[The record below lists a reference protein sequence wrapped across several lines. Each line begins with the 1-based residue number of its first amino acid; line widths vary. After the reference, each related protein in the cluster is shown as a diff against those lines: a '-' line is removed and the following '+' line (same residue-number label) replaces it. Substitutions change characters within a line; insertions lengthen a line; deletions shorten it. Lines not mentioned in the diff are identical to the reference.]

1 LTTPLGTLPLLGRV
15 DDLLPNLFKLGMLGI
30 VVLNP
35 ASGAVPLA
43 LEVHEVTRSAVHL
56 AGDAVPESVKFR
68 HFPRGTLGHLAY
80 EFDPIGVNRLHISES
95 GVEKEGFFSPHSLY

>member
-1 LTTPLGTLPLLGRV
+1 
-15 DDLLPNLFKLGMLGI
+15 MLW
-30 VVLNP
+30 VVPLNP
-35 ASGAVPLA
+35 ACCAVPLA
-43 LEVHEVTRSAVHL
+43 LEVHEITRSAVHL

-80 EFDPIGVNRLHISES
+80 EFDPIGVNHLHISES